1 MILRP
6 SLLALFL
13 APPLLED
20 MVCGFPS
27 RPSVE
32 EPRALHRVPHLLFRR
47 RTRCHQRQAYFV
59 LAQAEQACRIFDGSR
74 IGIEEKRV
82 MERQQPVLN
91 FKCLA
96 EVTSKRCL
104 LELCTERRGDI
115 RRDRDAA
122 NAAMRIEAERRRI
135 LTGKLTELRPHSIT

>member
-1 MILRP
+1 MIFRP
-6 SLLALFL
+6 SLLARFL

-47 RTRCHQRQAYFV
+47 RACSHQWQANFIF
-59 LAQAEQACRIFDGSR
+59 AEAEQARRILDGSR
-74 IGIEEKRV
+74 IGVKEKRV

-91 FKCLA
+91 FKRLA
-96 EVTSKRCL
+96 EVTIKRCL
-104 LELCTERRGDI
+104 LELCTKRRGDI
-115 RRDRDAA
+115 RRYRYAA
-122 NAAMRIEAERRRI
+122 N
-135 LTGKLTELRPHSIT
+135 